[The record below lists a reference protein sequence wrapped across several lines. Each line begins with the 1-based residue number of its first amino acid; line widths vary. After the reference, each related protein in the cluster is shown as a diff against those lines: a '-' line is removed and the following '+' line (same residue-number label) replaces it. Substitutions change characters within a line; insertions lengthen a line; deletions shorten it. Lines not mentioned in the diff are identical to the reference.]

1 MAPRPA
7 SSAPASRAF
16 RSFWLAGYDGADHF
30 DRDGKPLSATD
41 LTQHVRL
48 ARLDYAGLDA
58 FGIRTVRESVGWR
71 MVDRGGGVYDFSSLE
86 SRVRS
91 ARALDLQVT
100 WTLCHYGW
108 PDGLDPLSP
117 AFVERFAQYARAVAL
132 YLAGQVVEPAVFSPI
147 EEPSYLAWALSEGGR
162 MKGAA
167 HYATQGPALKRQFAR
182 ATIAA
187 CDAIRDVMPGARF
200 LHTDPL
206 MHVVAPW
213 GRPEL
218 VEAARRACERQY
230 EGWDLL
236 AGRLE
241 PELGGGPQ
249 YLDLV
254 GVNYYCRSQWELGT
268 GQPLGWRVDD
278 PRRKPL
284 ATLLEETHARY
295 GRPIAIAETGHT
307 GIERGAWVREVADE
321 VRTARASGVP
331 VEGVC
336 LYPIIDC
343 PDLQD
348 PSLWHSSGL
357 WELEPDGKGVLAR
370 RLNTQYARAFVDA
383 QALV

>member
-1 MAPRPA
+1 MFPPSTPA
-7 SSAPASRAF
+7 F
-16 RSFWLAGYDGADHF
+16 ESFWLAGYDGADHF
-30 DRDGKPLSATD
+30 DRKGKPFEATD

-48 ARLDYAGLDA
+48 AGMDYAGLDA
-58 FGIRTVRESVGWR
+58 FGIRTVRETVGWR
-71 MVDRGGGVYDFSSLE
+71 AVDRGGGAFDFSSLE

-91 ARALDLQVT
+91 ARALNIQVA
-100 WTLCHYGW
+100 WTLCHHGW
-108 PDGLDPLSP
+108 PDGLDPLSGE
-117 AFVERFAQYARAVAL
+117 FVDRFARYARATAL
-132 YLAGQVVEPAVFSPI
+132 YLAGQTVGPSIFSPI
-147 EEPSYLAWALSEGGR
+147 EEPSYLAWALGEGDRLPGSAHLATR
-162 MKGAA
+162 GAE
-167 HYATQGPALKRQFAR
+167 LKRQFIR

-187 CDAIRDVMPGARF
+187 CDAIRDVMPRARL

-213 GRPEL
+213 GRADL

-230 EGWDLL
+230 EGWDMLC
-236 AGRLE
+236 GRLE

-284 ATLLEETHARY
+284 ADLLEEVSHRY
-295 GRPIAIAETGHT
+295 GRPIVIAETGHT
-307 GIERGAWVREVADE
+307 GVERGAWVREVADE
-321 VRTARASGVP
+321 VSSARRAGTP
-331 VEGVC
+331 VEAVC

-348 PSLWHSSGL
+348 PSLWHSNGL
-357 WELEPDGKGVLAR
+357 WELEPDGSGHLAR
-370 RLNTQYARAFVDA
+370 RLNTQYARAFQDA
-383 QALV
+383 QTLTA